1 MPETLK
7 RSNLARLPAGSPLN
21 LERAMT
27 AGGRFGGHI
36 VSGHIDGTGTI
47 VSIARDGNA
56 LWYTVRSD
64 PSILRRIIEK
74 VPLP

>member
-1 MPETLK
+1 M
-7 RSNLARLPAGSPLN
+7 
-21 LERAMT
+21 
-27 AGGRFGGHI
+27 
-36 VSGHIDGTGTI
+36 SGHIDGTGTI

-74 VPLP
+74 GSIAIDGVSLTAARVRIRIFAYP

>member
-1 MPETLK
+1 
-7 RSNLARLPAGSPLN
+7 
-21 LERAMT
+21 MT